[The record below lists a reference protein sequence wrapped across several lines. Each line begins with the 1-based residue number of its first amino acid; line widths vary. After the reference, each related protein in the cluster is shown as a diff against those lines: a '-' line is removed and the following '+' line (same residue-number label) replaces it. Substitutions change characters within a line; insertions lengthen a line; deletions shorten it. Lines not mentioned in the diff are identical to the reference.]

1 MKFLRFFRIKSDNRK
16 DYLKYAIGEIF
27 LVVIGI
33 LIALSVNNSNEE
45 RKLRK
50 EEKKILLSLHSEIS
64 NNLNSLETSLNEKKN
79 IIDVNNRFLKY
90 TGPGLEWKSESKLDS
105 LMYYFTVSGWIYVAD
120 NGVLNEI
127 INSGKLS
134 IIEDIKIKNI
144 VASLPQQIAQII
156 EEDRLYRDD
165 LHQYF
170 LPYVSKNYKLRNIT
184 EFRELYKFSESDLG
198 KSRFQKSNQNL
209 INDLEFENILTI
221 QSIWI
226 KFSIEMCEN
235 LKIKFSKI
243 QELIES
249 KYDDVDYNTLN
260 QDLEEGFWG

>member
-1 MKFLRFFRIKSDNRK
+1 MKFLRLFRSQSTNTK
-16 DYLKYAIGEIF
+16 DYIKYAVGEVF

-33 LIALSVNNSNEE
+33 LIALSVNNANEE

-64 NNLNSLETSLNEKKN
+64 NNLNSLETALLEKKI
-79 IIDVNNRFLKY
+79 IIDINDEFLKY
-90 TGPGLEWKSESKLDS
+90 TGPESEWKSESKLDS
-105 LMYYFTVSGWIYVAD
+105 LMYYFSVSGWNYVAD

-134 IIEDIKIKNI
+134 IIDDVKIKNL
-144 VASLPQQIAQII
+144 VSSLPQQISQIV
-156 EEDRLYRDD
+156 EEDRVYRDD

-170 LPYVSKNYKLRNIT
+170 LPFISKNYKLRNFT
-184 EFRELYKFSESDLG
+184 EYRELYKFSKSDLG
-198 KSRFQKSNQNL
+198 KSKFELFDNKL
-209 INDLEFENILTI
+209 INNLEFENILTI

-235 LKIKFSKI
+235 LQIKFSKI

-249 KYDDVDYNTLN
+249 KYDDVDYDRLN

>member
-1 MKFLRFFRIKSDNRK
+1 MKFLRLFRKQSIKNK
-16 DYLKYAIGEIF
+16 DYFKYAVGEVF

-33 LIALSVNNSNEE
+33 LIALSVNNANEE

-50 EEKKILLSLHSEIS
+50 EEKKVLLSLHSEIS
-64 NNLNSLETSLNEKKN
+64 NNLKSLKISLSEKKK
-79 IIDVNNRFLKY
+79 IIDVNKEILKY
-90 TGPGLEWKSESKLDS
+90 TGPNSEWKSESRLDS
-105 LMYYFTVSGWIYVAD
+105 LMYFFSVSGWIYVAD

-134 IIEDIKIKNI
+134 LVNNFKIKNLI
-144 VASLPQQIAQII
+144 SSLPQQISQII

-184 EFRELYKFSESDLG
+184 KYRQLYKYNESDLG
-198 KSRFQKSNQNL
+198 NSKYEFDNLKL

-221 QSIWI
+221 QAIWI

-235 LKIKFSKI
+235 LLIKFSQL
-243 QELIES
+243 QELIELE
-249 KYDDVDYNTLN
+249 YNDVDYDRLN

>member
-45 RKLRK
+45 RKTRK

-90 TGPGLEWKSESKLDS
+90 TGPELEWKSESKLDS

-184 EFRELYKFSESDLG
+184 EFRELYKFSKSDLG

>member
-1 MKFLRFFRIKSDNRK
+1 MKFLRLFRSQSKNTK
-16 DYLKYAIGEIF
+16 DYIKYAVGEVF

-33 LIALSVNNSNEE
+33 LIALSVNNANEE

-64 NNLNSLETSLNEKKN
+64 NNLNSLETALLEKKI
-79 IIDVNNRFLKY
+79 IIDINNEFLKH
-90 TGPGLEWKSESKLDS
+90 TGPESEWKSESKLDS
-105 LMYYFTVSGWIYVAD
+105 LMYYFSVSGWNYVAD

-134 IIEDIKIKNI
+134 IIDDVKIKNL
-144 VASLPQQIAQII
+144 VSSLPQQISQIV
-156 EEDRLYRDD
+156 EEDRVYRDD

-170 LPYVSKNYKLRNIT
+170 LPFISKNYKLRNFT
-184 EFRELYKFSESDLG
+184 EYRELYKFSKSDLG
-198 KSRFQKSNQNL
+198 KSKFKLFDNNL
-209 INDLEFENILTI
+209 INNLEFENILTI

-235 LKIKFSKI
+235 LQIKFSKI

-249 KYDDVDYNTLN
+249 KYDDVDYDRLN